1 MRGSQAAAGGERR
14 NHKRFGFPYVERHQQ
29 VGTLPEHG
37 IQRLIVDHRTATAVD
52 QPGPRSQPLQTPAI
66 KQVPGRMRTLAGKR
80 NVATDDITVR
90 YQLIQLDQPLSTLL
104 GQGWI
109 TQQGLD
115 PERLQHRGQP
125 AADLAYADD
134 ANRPVLP
141 GRGRLLG
148 EGQQAAQHV
157 FHHAPGV
164 AAGRTGHLDPRRRK
178 TGQIQMIGAYG
189 AGPTK
194 RTGVPASIPALTRV
208 TERTSSTSAS
218 PRAVWSINRPGRRV
232 RRPNSPKNSSSSGM
246 FSSATMCMAIPLAVL
261 GSLLRALAILS
272 TCAGPQLRADPE

>member
-1 MRGSQAAAGGERR
+1 
-14 NHKRFGFPYVERHQQ
+14 
-29 VGTLPEHG
+29 
-37 IQRLIVDHRTATAVD
+37 
-52 QPGPRSQPLQTPAI
+52 
-66 KQVPGRMRTLAGKR
+66 
-80 NVATDDITVR
+80 TVR

-134 ANRPVLP
+134 ADRPVLP

-178 TGQIQMIGAYG
+178 TGQIQMVGACGPGTDDTYRPTGQHRRGDPGHRSYQQHIGIPQG
-189 AGPTK
+189 GLVEESPGQAGEATQLAEEL
-194 RTGVPASIPALTRV
+194 V
-208 TERTSSTSAS
+208 E
-218 PRAVWSINRPGRRV
+218 PRYVFIGNDVHGNPPG
-232 RRPNSPKNSSSSGM
+232 
-246 FSSATMCMAIPLAVL
+246 
-261 GSLLRALAILS
+261 
-272 TCAGPQLRADPE
+272 